1 MHHLDGFDLGFTG
14 RATRMARVFR
24 DGRLLNGVPVTW
36 THRRRWDHGANQPLD
51 LVVRFTS
58 AKKAQAWVENK
69 EAVLAVAEAVNPEG
83 GSPRRFKRFVALYTV
98 RPTEILDDDPQA
110 VRADYI
116 DSLTRSGQPGQPDL
130 SGGMGAPR

>member
-1 MHHLDGFDLGFTG
+1 MHYLDGFDLEFTG
-14 RATRMARVFR
+14 RATRMARVYR
-24 DGRLLNGVPVTW
+24 DGRLLNEVPVTW
-36 THRRRWDHGANQPLD
+36 THRLRWDHGANQPLD

-98 RPTEILDDDPQA
+98 RPAEILDDDPQA

-116 DSLTRSGQPGQPDL
+116 DSLTR
-130 SGGMGAPR
+130 